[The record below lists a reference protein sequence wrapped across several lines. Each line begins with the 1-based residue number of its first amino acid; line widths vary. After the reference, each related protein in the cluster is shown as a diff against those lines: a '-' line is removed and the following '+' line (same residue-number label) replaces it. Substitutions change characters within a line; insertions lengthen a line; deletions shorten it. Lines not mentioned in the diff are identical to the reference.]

1 MDTKKSASPVRD
13 RELKHVAGGAIN
25 GEATYYNCPKD
36 DATIV
41 IVTTAKFTRYGVSN
55 TTREWICTL
64 CGTKYEPNAPELV
77 YHKPVKG
84 GNVGTG
90 W

>member
-1 MDTKKSASPVRD
+1 M
-13 RELKHVAGGAIN
+13 
-25 GEATYYNCPKD
+25 
-36 DATIV
+36 

-64 CGTKYEPNAPELV
+64 CGTKYEPNPPELV